1 MLGIAAYMCV
11 HMRELEEGYQEWSK
25 LDFNAGFL
33 IAALE
38 TNLQQTSYSLISKA
52 YYAVGDTMMYM
63 HNCLKSDRTM
73 YNHVYSDNGDFVN

>member
-25 LDFNAGFL
+25 LDFNTGFL

-38 TNLQQTSYSLISKA
+38 TNLQDIL
-52 YYAVGDTMMYM
+52 
-63 HNCLKSDRTM
+63 
-73 YNHVYSDNGDFVN
+73 